1 VGFGGVE
8 RDSEKE
14 LDDMESDSAGAGK
27 RLARRDG
34 AASPQSDGGAKA
46 HPTRRAPEVPGEIAP
61 ERSVERDSGERDAP
75 VSSRLPGFY
84 ELPIS
89 ERLKTAQRFAGLGD
103 LDALGLGGGVGG
115 GSQPLSGELIDVFIE
130 NGVGAFGLPLGV
142 ATNVRVNGVDRLVP
156 MAVEETSVV
165 AAASHGSKLARHGGG
180 FTAVSSAPIM
190 TGQIQLLIDPDRTS
204 GCDFDALLTER
215 RESLLQYANRGNER
229 LIERGGG
236 AVDLTWR
243 YIAPIKSLVI
253 HLHVDTR
260 DAMGANIVNTMC
272 EQLSSVLA
280 GMFPCEVGLRILTN
294 LSDRRLCKAS
304 CRVPARAFDT
314 PEFDGRQVVDRI
326 VMAYQFAAHDVYR
339 ATTNNKGVM
348 NGIDPVLIATGNDWR
363 AVEAG
368 AHAWAARS
376 GVYQPLAVWEKNPAG
391 DLVGTLELPMAVGVV
406 GGVTKLHPTARAAL
420 KLLGSPSGTELGEI
434 VTSVGLAQNL
444 SALRALASEG
454 IQRGHM
460 SLHRRNLDLLDR
472 QGGGA
477 PGSEDETP
485 RPFGRKGA
493 TRE

>member
-1 VGFGGVE
+1 
-8 RDSEKE
+8 
-14 LDDMESDSAGAGK
+14 MESDSSRAK
-27 RLARRDG
+27 QKP
-34 AASPQSDGGAKA
+34 ASPAQSTSASTNGADGGARA
-46 HPTRRAPEVPGEIAP
+46 HPTRHAPDVPGEIHG
-61 ERSVERDSGERDAP
+61 EIHKTKGVGSGETGAAAL
-75 VSSRLPGFY
+75 SSRLPGFY

-89 ERLKTAQRFAGLGD
+89 ERLKTAQKFAGLGD
-103 LDALGLGGGVGG
+103 LDAQGLGGGVGG
-115 GSQPLSGELIDVFIE
+115 GGQPLTGELIDVFIE
-130 NGVGAFGLPLGV
+130 NGVGVFGLPLGV

-165 AAASHGSKLARHGGG
+165 AAASHGAKLARHGGG
-180 FTAVSSAPIM
+180 FTAVSSAPVM
-190 TGQIQLLIDPDRTS
+190 TGQIQLLLDSLDDRA
-204 GCDFDALLTER
+204 GFDALLTER
-215 RESLLQYANRGNER
+215 KESLLQYANRGNGR

-294 LSDRRLCKAS
+294 LSDRRLCRAS

-368 AHAWAARS
+368 RTP
-376 GVYQPLAVWEKNPAG
+376 GR
-391 DLVGTLELPMAVGVV
+391 
-406 GGVTKLHPTARAAL
+406 RAAASTSR
-420 KLLGSPSGTELGEI
+420 SPSGRRTWPA
-434 VTSVGLAQNL
+434 TSSVC
-444 SALRALASEG
+444 SSCRW
-454 IQRGHM
+454 
-460 SLHRRNLDLLDR
+460 
-472 QGGGA
+472 
-477 PGSEDETP
+477 P
-485 RPFGRKGA
+485 
-493 TRE
+493 